1 MNRILRLLSMFATA
15 LALLACGAAA
25 AAVDT
30 PASTDDVVAAEQAR
44 RERLRAYVPGAGHP
58 PGGRGLG
65 ELRFRILT
73 YVRYLNQ
80 SGLDDSY
87 TDSFGTTRT
96 LDPRQD
102 MQLNKMNFYFSGWF
116 MDPRLHYIGYVWTSN
131 PSQGL
136 GAQVVV
142 AGNVGYRFSAHFDV
156 GGGIGGLPGTRTVEG
171 NWPLWLSVDNRLIAD
186 EYFRPSYTSGI
197 WSRGRIVDR
206 VKYWVMLGNNL
217 SQLGVDAGQLDDTFD
232 TWSGVVTWMPTTGE
246 FGTGSGFGDFD
257 HHEQVAT
264 RFGLH
269 YTRSTENRQSQPST
283 EAPRTPRSGSRT
295 ATSSSR
301 PACSARD
308 RHHRRQYRMVAVD
321 AGVKYQ
327 AWPWRARS
335 TGAPRTSAAGHR
347 PLGFTELSDRGYQ
360 VQASAMVMPRSLQ
373 AYLGR
378 VDIDGEY
385 GDPWDARVGLNW
397 YPWPEPGRAGQWP
410 GHPHRPVAG
419 RRSERAP
426 AGGRRGTVVDAN
438 SSCNSEGCA
447 LKLCLLIPLRSLP
460 PGGSF

>member
-1 MNRILRLLSMFATA
+1 MKRFLPWLSLVGTT
-15 LALLACGAAA
+15 LALLASVGVAAA
-25 AAVDT
+25 ADNPAAAEDAV
-30 PASTDDVVAAEQAR
+30 VAEQAR
-44 RERLRAYVPGAGHP
+44 RERLRAYVPGRGIPLAAGDW
-58 PGGRGLG
+58 G
-65 ELRFRILT
+65 ELGFRILT

-142 AGNVGYRFSAHFDV
+142 AGNVGYRFSEHFDV

-186 EYFRPSYTSGI
+186 EFFRPSYTSGI
-197 WSRGRIVDR
+197 WSRGEVVDR

-217 SQLGVDAGQLDDTFD
+217 SQLGVDAGQLDNTFD

-246 FGTGSGFGDFD
+246 FGTGGGFGDFD

-269 YTRSTENRQSQPST
+269 YTSSTENRQSQPST
-283 EAPRTPRSGSRT
+283 EAPENSQIRLSDGNVIFNLGLFGPGIAVS
-295 ATSSSR
+295 
-301 PACSARD
+301 D
-308 RHHRRQYRMVAVD
+308 VKYRMVAFD
-321 AGVKYQ
+321 AGVKHRGLALEGEVY
-327 AWPWRARS
+327 WRHLGDFRG
-335 TGAPRTSAAGHR
+335 TGIDQ
-347 PLGFTELSDRGYQ
+347 LGFTELNDSGYQ
-360 VQASAMVMPRSLQ
+360 LQASAMLLPRTLQ
-373 AYLGR
+373 AYLGGAG
-378 VDIDGEY
+378 IAGEY
-385 GDPWDARVGLNW
+385 GDPWELRLGLNW
-397 YPWPEPGRAGQWP
+397 YPWQTQAVRINGEVVRIDQS
-410 GHPHRPVAG
+410 PV
-419 RRSERAP
+419 
-426 AGGRRGTVVDAN
+426 GGLSLPLQVGADGTVFYAN
-438 SSCNSEGCA
+438 VEVY
-447 LKLCLLIPLRSLP
+447 
-460 PGGSF
+460 F